1 MRIGRTGIITKFIV
15 LGLIIYMATNLL
27 DLRGLIQT
35 TSAEKAALESR
46 IAIITRENQ
55 RMTEAISNC
64 DDPATM
70 EQAAR
75 DAGYVNAGETLYV
88 DIAG

>member
-1 MRIGRTGIITKFIV
+1 MRIGRTGIVTKFIV
-15 LGLIIYMATNLL
+15 LGLIVYMATNLL
-27 DLRGLIQT
+27 DLRGLIQS
-35 TSAEKAALESR
+35 TSAEKAVLESR
-46 IAIITRENQ
+46 IAIMNQENQ
-55 RMTEAISNC
+55 RMTEAIASC

-75 DAGYVNAGETLYV
+75 DAGYVKVGETLYV